1 MKILIIR
8 FSSIGDIVLTSPV
21 VRCVKQQVP
30 NVELHYVTKKSFKA
44 IVENDPYIDKIHY
57 LEDDLGLTIKALQQ
71 EHFDY
76 VIDLHKNL
84 RTLRLKWALGR
95 KSYSFDKLNIQ
106 KWLLVNLKLKRMP
119 PVHIV
124 DRYMDTVAPLGVKN
138 DGMGLH
144 YVIPEDAKIDFAPL
158 GCKHKRYICFAIG
171 GQHATK
177 KLPNQKIVDI
187 CNQQKLPVVLIG
199 GKEDADNGAYIAAS
213 TQNNEVVNLCGMLSL
228 NQSAWALQQSEY
240 VISHDTGMM
249 HIAAALKK
257 RIFAIWGNTV
267 PEFGMYPYLTEHKN
281 IENKLLGC
289 RPCSKIGFDKC
300 PQKHFKCMNEL
311 NISEIF

>member
-21 VRCVKQQVP
+21 VRCVKQQIP

-57 LEDDLGLTIKALQQ
+57 LDDDLSLTINALKMEQ
-71 EHFDY
+71 FDY

-84 RTLRLKWALGR
+84 RTLKLKLALGK
-95 KSYSFDKLNIQ
+95 KSFSFDKLNVE
-106 KWLLVNLKLKRMP
+106 KWLLVNFKVRKMP
-119 PVHIV
+119 AVHIV
-124 DRYMDTVAPLGVKN
+124 DRYMDTVATLGVKN
-138 DGMGLH
+138 DGQGLH
-144 YVIPEDAKIDFAPL
+144 YVIPEDAKIDFGPL
-158 GCKHKRYICFAIG
+158 GCSHKRFVCFAIG

-187 CNQQKLPVVLIG
+187 CDQQKLPVVLIG
-199 GKEDADNGAYIAAS
+199 GKEDAENGDDIVAH
-213 TQNNEVVNLCGMLSL
+213 TKNNEVINLCGKLNL
-228 NQSAWALQQSEY
+228 NQSAWALQQSEF

-257 RIFAIWGNTV
+257 KIFAVWGNTV
-267 PEFGMYPYLTEHKN
+267 PEFGMYPYLTVHQN
-281 IENKLLGC
+281 IENKSLGC

-300 PQKHFKCMNEL
+300 PKKHFKCMNTL
-311 NISEIF
+311 NIAEIF